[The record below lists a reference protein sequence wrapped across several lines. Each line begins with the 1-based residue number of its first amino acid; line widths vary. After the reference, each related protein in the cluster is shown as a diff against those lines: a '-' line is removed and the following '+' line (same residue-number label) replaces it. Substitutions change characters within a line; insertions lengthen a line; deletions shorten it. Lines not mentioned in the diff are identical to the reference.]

1 LPDAPHCSAVSL
13 RLEKEVISLFRR
25 GKNSTKTT
33 PGKGRKYI
41 KAVTAASAPHYFAR
55 RLFVILIG
63 A

>member
-1 LPDAPHCSAVSL
+1 MRP
-13 RLEKEVISLFRR
+13 EKEVISLFRR

-41 KAVTAASAPHYFAR
+41 RAVTAVSAPHYFAR